1 VSFVFFVVIPSFGRS
16 IAYSTIMM
24 VPTPAQIRAQ
34 VSAVL
39 GKMPDARVIG
49 IKSPLTVELGDTL
62 RLGDKELAIARS
74 ESVLEIRERLEDL
87 AESSAPVV
95 LLTPVDEA
103 ELGAD
108 VIGRLARRQL
118 FSIDPWQLVKDRFRA
133 RFVDPRLVQQH
144 PWVARAL
151 LEAEPDGGYP
161 PAPSG
166 FIQSDLVWGVLF
178 KALLALPNG
187 DRDAEAW
194 IEWSLE
200 PDKRLLASKLSP
212 EIRGSLSEAVQ
223 RIAGAAARTVFEY
236 AIGEHGDR
244 ALAVGLVAR
253 ALFADESR
261 GDTVATK
268 ATGKLEA
275 LVGAEELDAR
285 TALAW
290 ADVAESVMARLLAR
304 WPMKDVRPLLKG
316 ADEMLASLGASE
328 LARSSRF
335 LLSGF
340 NQRMEGF
347 AKALAA
353 ALKGRA
359 KGALQRLET
368 ALDLVVD
375 HAIAAHE
382 PARIEGVQMGARVA
396 RWLAIEAEHQSKP
409 AASLADSAIAYRRQ
423 GGYVDWARARIWEG
437 DTVVAL
443 GKAYSSVWRAVT
455 SVREEENRRFGELLA
470 NWTKTGSHDQSV
482 IRVEHLT
489 ERVIA
494 PLAKRHPVLLV
505 VIDGMGMAVFRE
517 LQTDLIG
524 RGWVEIDSKD
534 NSHRLPV
541 IAALPTVTEVS
552 RTSLLCGALTAG
564 NASDERAGFSKH
576 PALVATGVRSKPPVL
591 FHKADLAGDGTA
603 GVASNVVGAIT
614 DDKQR
619 VVGVVINAVDDHL
632 AKGDQIRVDWTVHR
646 IKPLDELLAA
656 ASDAGRAVVVVSDH
670 GHVPEHKT
678 TGRGEE
684 SAERWREAVGS
695 PKDDEVLLSGPR
707 VVLGN
712 GQRIIAPWSER
723 VRYSAKKNGYHGGA
737 SPQEVVIPLGIFAPA
752 GMAIDGWV
760 EVASETPDW
769 WEPEI
774 EETVRTVKPAKVAK
788 PKPPSR
794 PGEQGRLFPT
804 EEAIAVE
811 EEICGPEWIDRLMTS
826 ELMAVQRQLASR
838 VALPEER
845 IRVIL
850 AALDERGGKLTRPA
864 LAKRIGVPPMRL
876 GGMISALRRLLNVEG
891 YPVLSVDEQ
900 SDTVELNRK
909 QLFTQFGL

>member
-1 VSFVFFVVIPSFGRS
+1 MV
-16 IAYSTIMM
+16 
-24 VPTPAQIRAQ
+24 VPTSAQIRAQ

-62 RLGDKELAIARS
+62 RVGDMELAVARS
-74 ESVLEIRERLEDL
+74 DSVLEIRERLEDL
-87 AESSAPVV
+87 AEGSAPVV
-95 LLTPVDEA
+95 LLTPVEET

-118 FSIDPWQLVKDRFRA
+118 FTIDPWQLVKDRFRA

-144 PWVARAL
+144 PWVARVL

-166 FIQSDLVWGVLF
+166 FIQADLVWEVLF
-178 KALLALPNG
+178 KALLGLPNS

-194 IEWSLE
+194 IEWSLD

-212 EIRGSLSEAVQ
+212 ETRSSLSDAVQ
-223 RIAGAAARTVFEY
+223 RMAGAAARTVFDC
-236 AIGEHGDR
+236 ATGEHGDR
-244 ALAVGLVAR
+244 TLALGLVAR
-253 ALFADESR
+253 VLFADESR
-261 GDTVATK
+261 GDVVATK

-275 LVGAEELDAR
+275 LVDAEELATR
-285 TALAW
+285 AALAW
-290 ADVAESVMARLLAR
+290 ADAAESLIARLLAR
-304 WPMKDVRPLLKG
+304 RPMKQVRPLLKE
-316 ADEMLASLGASE
+316 ADELLASLGASE

-335 LLSGF
+335 LLTGF
-340 NQRMEGF
+340 NQRLEGF
-347 AKALAA
+347 GKALAA
-353 ALKGRA
+353 ALKGR
-359 KGALQRLET
+359 KREALKRLET

-375 HAIAAHE
+375 HALAAHE
-382 PARIEGVQMGARVA
+382 AARVEGVEMGARLA
-396 RWLAIEAEHQSKP
+396 RWLARETEHQSTP
-409 AASLADSAIAYRRQ
+409 ASSLADAAAAYRRES
-423 GGYVDWARARIWEG
+423 GYVDWARARIWEG
-437 DTVVAL
+437 DTNAAL
-443 GKAYSSVWRAVT
+443 GKAYSTVWQVVT
-455 SVREEENRRFGELLA
+455 SAREEENRRFGALLA

-482 IRVEHLT
+482 IRVEHLV

-524 RGWVEIDSKD
+524 RGWVEIDSAD
-534 NSHRLPV
+534 DSQRLPV

-552 RTSLLCGALTAG
+552 RTSLLCGALATG
-564 NASDERAGFSKH
+564 NFGDEKTGFSKH
-576 PALVATGVRSKPPVL
+576 PSLVAAGSRSKPPIL

-603 GVASNVVGAIT
+603 GVASSVVGAIT

-670 GHVPEHKT
+670 GHIPEHKT
-678 TGRGEE
+678 TGRFDA

-707 VVLGN
+707 VVVGN
-712 GQRIIAPWSER
+712 GQRIIAPWSES

-737 SPQEVVIPLGIFAPA
+737 APQEVVIPLGIFAPA
-752 GMAIDGWV
+752 GMAIEGWV
-760 EVASETPDW
+760 EATSETPGW

-774 EETVRTVKPAKVAK
+774 EETVPTVKPAKVAK
-788 PKPPSR
+788 PKPPLR
-794 PGEQGRLFPT
+794 PGEQGRLFPDEEEIAAA
-804 EEAIAVE
+804 EEAIE
-811 EEICGPEWIDRLMTS
+811 PEWIDRLLAS
-826 ELMAVQRQLASR
+826 ELMAAQRQLASR

-850 AALDERGGKLTRPA
+850 SALDEWGGKLTRPA

-876 GGMISALRRLLNVEG
+876 GGIISALRRLLNVEG

-900 SDTVELNRK
+900 SDTVSLNRR

>member
-1 VSFVFFVVIPSFGRS
+1 
-16 IAYSTIMM
+16 MM

-39 GKMPDARVIG
+39 GKLPDARVIG

-74 ESVLEIRERLEDL
+74 ESVLEIRERLQELTED
-87 AESSAPVV
+87 SAPLV
-95 LLTPVDEA
+95 LLTPVDET

-108 VIGRLARRQL
+108 VVGLLARRQL
-118 FSIDPWQLVKDRFRA
+118 FSIDPWQLVKERFRA

-144 PWVARAL
+144 PWVALAL

-166 FIQSDLVWGVLF
+166 FIQSDLVWEVLF
-178 KALLALPNG
+178 KALLGLPNG

-194 IEWSLE
+194 IEWSLD

-212 EIRGSLSEAVQ
+212 EMRSSLSEAVQ
-223 RIAGAAARTVFEY
+223 RIAGAAARTVFDC
-236 AIGEHGDR
+236 ATGEHGDR
-244 ALAVGLVAR
+244 SLAVGLVAR
-253 ALFADESR
+253 VLVADQSR
-261 GDTVATK
+261 GDAVATK

-275 LVGAEELDAR
+275 LVGAEELDIR

-290 ADVAESVMARLLAR
+290 ADAAELVIARLLAR
-304 WPMKDVRPLLKG
+304 RPMRDVRPLLKE
-316 ADEMLASLGASE
+316 ADELLANLGASE
-328 LARSSRF
+328 LARNSRF
-335 LLSGF
+335 LLTGL

-347 AKALAA
+347 AKTLAA
-353 ALKGRA
+353 ALEGRTKEA
-359 KGALQRLET
+359 QQRLET
-368 ALDLVVD
+368 ALVLVVD
-375 HAIAAHE
+375 HALAAHE
-382 PARIEGVQMGARVA
+382 PARIEGVEMGARLA
-396 RWLAIEAEHQSKP
+396 RWLVSEAEHQSRP
-409 AASLADSAIAYRRQ
+409 AASLADAATAYRRQ
-423 GGYVDWARARIWEG
+423 GGYVDWARAKVWEG
-437 DTVVAL
+437 DTVAAL
-443 GKAYSSVWRAVT
+443 GKAYSTAWQAVT

-482 IRVEHLT
+482 IRVEHLI

-517 LQTDLIG
+517 LQTDLMG

-534 NSHRLPV
+534 ASQRLPV

-552 RTSLLCGALTAG
+552 RTSLLCGMLATG
-564 NASDERAGFSKH
+564 NFSDEKTGFSKH
-576 PALVATGVRSKPPVL
+576 PSLVAGGARSKPPIL
-591 FHKADLAGDGTA
+591 FHKADLAGDGNA
-603 GVASNVVGAIT
+603 GVASKVVGAIT

-670 GHVPEHKT
+670 GHIPEHKT
-678 TGRGEE
+678 TGHGAD

-707 VVLGN
+707 VVLGS

-737 SPQEVVIPLGIFAPA
+737 SPQEVVIPLGIFAPS
-752 GMAIDGWV
+752 GVAIGGWV
-760 EVASETPDW
+760 EVSSETPEW

-788 PKPPSR
+788 PKPPSM
-794 PGEQGRLFPT
+794 PGEQGELFPS
-804 EEAIAVE
+804 EAEIAATDE
-811 EEICGPEWIDRLMTS
+811 QPESAWIDRLMSS

-838 VALPEER
+838 VALPEQR

>member
-1 VSFVFFVVIPSFGRS
+1 
-16 IAYSTIMM
+16 M

-39 GKMPDARVIG
+39 GKLPDARVIG

-74 ESVLEIRERLEDL
+74 ESVLEIRERLQEL
-87 AESSAPVV
+87 AEGSAPMV

-108 VIGRLARRQL
+108 VVGRLARRQL
-118 FSIDPWQLVKDRFRA
+118 FSIDPWQLVKERFRA

-144 PWVARAL
+144 PWVALAL

-166 FIQSDLVWGVLF
+166 FIQSDLVWEVLF
-178 KALLALPNG
+178 KALLGLPNG

-194 IEWSLE
+194 IEWSLDPE
-200 PDKRLLASKLSP
+200 KRLLASKLSP
-212 EIRGSLSEAVQ
+212 EIRSSLSEAVQ
-223 RIAGAAARTVFEY
+223 RIAGAAARTVFDC
-236 AIGEHGDR
+236 ATGEHGDR
-244 ALAVGLVAR
+244 SLAVGLVAR
-253 ALFADESR
+253 VLVADQSR
-261 GDTVATK
+261 GDAIATK

-275 LVGAEELDAR
+275 FVGAEELDTR
-285 TALAW
+285 MALAW
-290 ADVAESVMARLLAR
+290 ADAAESVIARLLAR
-304 WPMKDVRPLLKG
+304 RPMKEVRPLLKE
-316 ADEMLASLGASE
+316 ADELLASLGASE
-328 LARSSRF
+328 LARNSRF
-335 LLSGF
+335 LLTGL

-353 ALKGRA
+353 ALKGRT
-359 KGALQRLET
+359 KGALQRLEA

-375 HAIAAHE
+375 HALTAHE
-382 PARIEGVQMGARVA
+382 PARVEGVEMGARLA
-396 RWLAIEAEHQSKP
+396 RWLVSEAEHRLRP
-409 AASLADSAIAYRRQ
+409 ATSLADAATAYRRQ
-423 GGYVDWARARIWEG
+423 GGYVDWARAKVWEG
-437 DTVVAL
+437 DTVAAL
-443 GKAYSSVWRAVT
+443 GKAYSTAWKAVT

-482 IRVEHLT
+482 IRVERAI
-489 ERVIA
+489 ERVVA
-494 PLAKRHPVLLV
+494 PLGKSHPVLLV

-534 NSHRLPV
+534 DSRRLPV

-552 RTSLLCGALTAG
+552 RTSLLCGALATG
-564 NASDERAGFSKH
+564 NYSDEKTGFSKH
-576 PALVATGVRSKPPVL
+576 PSLAAAGSRSKPPIL
-591 FHKADLAGDGTA
+591 FHKADLAGDGNA
-603 GVASNVVGAIT
+603 GVASEVVGAIT

-670 GHVPEHKT
+670 GHIPEHKT
-678 TGRGEE
+678 TGRGAD

-737 SPQEVVIPLGIFAPA
+737 SPQEVVIPLGIFAPS
-752 GMAIDGWV
+752 GVAIDGWV
-760 EVASETPDW
+760 EVSSETPEW

-774 EETVRTVKPAKVAK
+774 EETVLTVKPAKIAK
-788 PKPPSR
+788 PKPPSM

-804 EEAIAVE
+804 EEEIAAE
-811 EEICGPEWIDRLMTS
+811 EETCEPEWIDRLMTS
-826 ELMAVQRQLASR
+826 ELMATQRQLASR

-850 AALDERGGKLTRPA
+850 ATLDERGGKLTRLA